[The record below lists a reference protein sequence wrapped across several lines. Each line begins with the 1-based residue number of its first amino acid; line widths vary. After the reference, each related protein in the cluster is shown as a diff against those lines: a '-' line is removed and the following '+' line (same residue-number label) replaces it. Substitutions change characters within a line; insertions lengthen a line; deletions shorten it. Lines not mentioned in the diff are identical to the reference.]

1 MGEIKKLEMLR
12 LVIENKKV
20 WILDEP
26 LSNLDSSSL
35 DIMRQTF
42 DDHCSNDGSI
52 IFTSHE
58 KNIININEE
67 IILKDV

>member
-1 MGEIKKLEMLR
+1 MTLKKTLNSFGYFDYTVSEPTL
-12 LVIENKKV
+12 LVNNST
-20 WILDEP
+20 DTNASTP
-26 LSNLDSSSL
+26 Y
-35 DIMRQTF
+35 
-42 DDHCSNDGSI
+42 SNDGSI